1 MPPAICSYTASD
13 LRSTLGSACGSRNLP
28 AGRAGSRTS
37 ERVTSHHNPA
47 TGFRRNP
54 ASCWGADE
62 HLARVQGWLGLGAGA
77 TERDFGEVGAIFGA
91 R

>member
-1 MPPAICSYTASD
+1 MEQHLEGVLTEIDWPRETQVSFEIEDNGAKV
-13 LRSTLGSACGSRNLP
+13 
-28 AGRAGSRTS
+28 
-37 ERVTSHHNPA
+37 VTSHHNPA

-54 ASCWGADE
+54 ASGWGADE